1 MVWNVVSGF
10 SEDFPKEALHAI
22 SNHCFA
28 NPSGNR
34 HSQARMIQT
43 ILASVENESLGVHL
57 LTCAVNG
64 SVIRGTNNPVV
75 PGESLLGFP
84 NHSRSAFFDPWLA
97 GASKP
102 AFPLSSPSSSET
114 RGSSSACCCWVERF
128 SSSQVPRRLTKA
140 INDRNRWVKMQAKVP
155 ARVLRAVVGLRL
167 RVLMLIERSQIN
179 RRLGGRSCRHCAAA
193 IRD

>member
-1 MVWNVVSGF
+1 
-10 SEDFPKEALHAI
+10 
-22 SNHCFA
+22 
-28 NPSGNR
+28 
-34 HSQARMIQT
+34 MIQT
-43 ILASVENESLGVHL
+43 IFASVENESLGVHL

-128 SSSQVPRRLTKA
+128 SSSQVPRRLTKTT
-140 INDRNRWVKMQAKVP
+140 NDRNRWMKLQGKVP
-155 ARVLRAVVGLRL
+155 APPQPF
-167 RVLMLIERSQIN
+167 ER
-179 RRLGGRSCRHCAAA
+179 R
-193 IRD
+193 

>member
-43 ILASVENESLGVHL
+43 ILAPVENESLGMHL
-57 LTCAVNG
+57 LTCPVNG
-64 SVIRGTNNPVV
+64 LVVRGTNNPVA
-75 PGESLLGFP
+75 PRESLLGFP
-84 NHSRSAFFDPWLA
+84 NHSRSAFFGPWLA

-102 AFPLSSPSSSET
+102 AFPLSSPSSNES

-128 SSSQVPRRLTKA
+128 SSSLVPRRLTKA
-140 INDRNRWVKMQAKVP
+140 LNDRNRRVKMQAKVP
-155 ARVLRAVVGLRL
+155 IRELRAKVSCVF
-167 RVLMLIERSQIN
+167 MLIE
-179 RRLGGRSCRHCAAA
+179 
-193 IRD
+193 